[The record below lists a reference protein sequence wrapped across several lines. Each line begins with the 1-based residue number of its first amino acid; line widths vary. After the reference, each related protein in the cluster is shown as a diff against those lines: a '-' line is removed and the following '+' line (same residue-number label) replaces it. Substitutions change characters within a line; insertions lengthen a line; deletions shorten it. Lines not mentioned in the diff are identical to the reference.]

1 MGLAGTSHRY
11 SNRHGYC
18 GTPAKYLWV
27 LNGSQPYKGK
37 EVIKMDE
44 ALMVPLFLDFAIEV
58 PEDMEIEQNA
68 GQDCVTWG
76 ESPCDDD

>member
-1 MGLAGTSHRY
+1 
-11 SNRHGYC
+11 
-18 GTPAKYLWV
+18 
-27 LNGSQPYKGK
+27 
-37 EVIKMDE
+37 MDE

-76 ESPCDDD
+76 ESPCDDDETTIVVLSLTHSTRVSFFISFLLDCWQNR